1 MTTDTTYLCFV
12 DALSYVENEAG
23 VQSPSDSWKKRT
35 EFLEEHFNQRETKQ
49 SCWKNRIQALVNH
62 VVSEHKV
69 VIVGIRPLEKQDAGS
84 C

>member
-1 MTTDTTYLCFV
+1 MTTETKFLCFT
-12 DALSYVENEAG
+12 DALSYVEKEAG
-23 VQSPSDSWKKRT
+23 VQSPPDSQTFKKRT

-62 VVSEHKV
+62 VVSGHEV
-69 VIVGIRPLEKQDAGS
+69 VIVGTRP

>member
-1 MTTDTTYLCFV
+1 MTTDTTYLCFT
-12 DALSYVENEAG
+12 DALSYVEDKAG
-23 VQSPSDSWKKRT
+23 VQSPPDSRTLRKRT

-69 VIVGIRPLEKQDAGS
+69 VIVGIRP